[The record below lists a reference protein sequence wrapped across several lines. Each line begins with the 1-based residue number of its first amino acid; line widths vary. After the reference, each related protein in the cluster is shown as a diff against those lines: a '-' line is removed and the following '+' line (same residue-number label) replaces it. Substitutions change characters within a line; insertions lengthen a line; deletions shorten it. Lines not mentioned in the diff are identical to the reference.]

1 MRLPLLAFLLA
12 MPALALENLKLS
24 EPGYLQ
30 VIDRVDGSM
39 LIGRIVS
46 ISSDSVRIQDDFG
59 QATISVRAIERVRQV
74 PESSMQHGKYRY
86 PDLNTTRLFIT
97 TTAQM
102 LEKGHGYY
110 SNRYLFFSMI
120 AYGITDRFTLGL
132 GGLTLP
138 LPVSDLPFYVTPKIG
153 LIDQENTDLA
163 LGALVMRVP
172 SDDEDDDFS
181 TGILYGVGTFGGP
194 EGITAGAGWGYLDGD
209 LESKP
214 AFTVGAKRRWSRRTS
229 AVVESWFFP
238 DAYGEPLVIYGIR
251 FLGMRM
257 SADVG
262 MMAAPTTGAVFP
274 GWPYFDFVFH
284 FGG

>member
-1 MRLPLLAFLLA
+1 MRSLVLAFLFA
-12 MPALALENLKLS
+12 MPALALENLKFP

-30 VIDRVDGSM
+30 VIDTLDGAT

-46 ISSDSVRIQDDFG
+46 ISPDSVRIRDQYG
-59 QATISVRAIERVRQV
+59 QTTISVWAIEQIRPV
-74 PESSMQHGKYRY
+74 PESSMQHGKYWY

-120 AYGITDRFTLGL
+120 AYGITDRLTLGL

-138 LPVSDLPFYVTPKIG
+138 LPVSDLPFYVTPKVG
-153 LIDQENTDLA
+153 LIDQEKTDLA

-172 SDDEDDDFS
+172 NDDEDDDFS
-181 TGILYGVGTFGGP
+181 TGLLYGVGTFGGP
-194 EGITAGAGWGYLDGD
+194 EGLTLGAGWGYVDGD
-209 LESKP
+209 IESKP
-214 AFTVGAKRRWSRRTS
+214 AITVGAKRRWSRRTS

-238 DAYGEPLVIYGIR
+238 DAYDEPLVIYGVR

-262 MMAAPTTGAVFP
+262 MIAAPTTGIVFP
-274 GWPYFDFVFH
+274 GLPYFDFVFH